1 MEIQQKQID
10 PDIAALELS
19 GRMVMG
25 RESQRIEW
33 IIEDLL
39 KHNCKKVVFDLANVS
54 YIDSAGV
61 GILVGCTGKLK
72 ATGGQLRVAGAT
84 GRVMEI
90 FRLTGVDRVL
100 LLDETMAAAC
110 AGLGEA

>member
-1 MEIQQKQID
+1 MEIQQKQIE
-10 PDIAALELS
+10 PHIAALELS

-33 IIEDLL
+33 IIEDLV
-39 KHNCKKVVFDLANVS
+39 KRNITKVVFDMANVS

-72 ATGGQLRVAGAT
+72 AAGGQLRLAGAT
-84 GRVMEI
+84 DRVKEI
-90 FRLTGVDRVL
+90 FRMTGVDRVL
-100 LLDETMAAAC
+100 SLDETIAAAC
-110 AGLGEA
+110 TGLGGA

>member
-19 GRMVMG
+19 GRMVLG

-33 IIEDLL
+33 IVEDLI
-39 KHNCKKVVFDLANVS
+39 KHNCKKLVFDFANVS

-72 ATGGQLRVAGAT
+72 AAGGQLRIAGT
-84 GRVMEI
+84 TDRVLEI
-90 FRLTGVDRVL
+90 FRMTGVDQVL
-100 LLDETMAAAC
+100 LLDGTMDAAC
-110 AGLGEA
+110 AGLGGA